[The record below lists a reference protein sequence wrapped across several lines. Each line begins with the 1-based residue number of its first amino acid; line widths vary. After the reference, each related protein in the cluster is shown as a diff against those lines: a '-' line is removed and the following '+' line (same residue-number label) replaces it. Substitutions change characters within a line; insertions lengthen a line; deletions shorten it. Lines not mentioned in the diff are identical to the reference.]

1 VLRLDRNR
9 LSGDIP
15 SSLNNLTNLQELHLS
30 DNKFTGSLPNLTSLT
45 SLYTLDV
52 SNNPLALSPV
62 PSWIPFLNSL
72 STLRLEDI
80 QLDGPV
86 PTSLFSPLQL
96 QTVSLKHNLI
106 NTTLDLGTNYSKQ
119 LDFVDLRDN
128 FITGY
133 KSPANNPVNVMYVF
147 IFDQYVTSLKNNLRM
162 CVDISIGW
170 QIIKCA
176 KTRRIS

>member
-1 VLRLDRNR
+1 MTLLHVLFDGNQFTGSIPESLGLVQNLTVLRLDRNR

-72 STLRLEDI
+72 STLYEHS
-80 QLDGPV
+80 
-86 PTSLFSPLQL
+86 SLFLDIYRF
-96 QTVSLKHNLI
+96 VSIHNEKKWSS
-106 NTTLDLGTNYSKQ
+106 T
-119 LDFVDLRDN
+119 
-128 FITGY
+128 
-133 KSPANNPVNVMYVF
+133 
-147 IFDQYVTSLKNNLRM
+147 
-162 CVDISIGW
+162 W
-170 QIIKCA
+170 QKVGRYP
-176 KTRRIS
+176 T